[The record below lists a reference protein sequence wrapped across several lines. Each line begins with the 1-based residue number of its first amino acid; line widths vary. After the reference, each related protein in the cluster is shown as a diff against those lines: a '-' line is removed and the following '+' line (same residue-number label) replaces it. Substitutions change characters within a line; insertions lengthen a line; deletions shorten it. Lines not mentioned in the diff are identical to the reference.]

1 MLKLIIVAVVSILG
15 SAGATYFLVKPAA
28 SAETEAAAIE
38 EEPELDLVE
47 VPIDT
52 FNVSNRVAAPGAVI
66 HIRFKLVAGIPKG
79 QDINFDEAINKT
91 MPARIREAVVG
102 VARSCGMD
110 DIQDPELNV
119 VKRQIKEKINK
130 VLRQSMVTEIFVSDF
145 RTMEQ

>member
-15 SAGATYFLVKPAA
+15 SAGATYFLIKPAA
-28 SAETEAAAIE
+28 SAETETAAIV
-38 EEPELDLVE
+38 EEPEPDLIE

-66 HIRFKLVAGIPKG
+66 HIRFKLVAGIPQG
-79 QDINFDEAINKT
+79 QDISFDEANTKT
-91 MPARIREAVVG
+91 MPARIREAIVG
-102 VARSCGMD
+102 VARSCSMD

-130 VLRQSMVTEIFVSDF
+130 VLRKSMVTEVFVSDF